1 MQMQDIHT
9 SLNMAVSGVLQN
21 FSLYI
26 YFCIL
31 GTFKCAS
38 HSFGNKDFQVIEEI
52 PFVIICSEYFMLGLL
67 LTLKIIGKTLT
78 RT

>member
-1 MQMQDIHT
+1 MQMQNIHT

-26 YFCIL
+26 YFYIL

-52 PFVIICSEYFMLGLL
+52 PFVIICSEYFFVVVLNILCWEFF
-67 LTLKIIGKTLT
+67 
-78 RT
+78 

>member
-1 MQMQDIHT
+1 MQTQDMHIC
-9 SLNMAVSGVLQN
+9 LNAAVSGVLQN
-21 FSLYI
+21 FSLQI
-26 YFCIL
+26 YFCVL
-31 GTFKCAS
+31 STFKCAS

-78 RT
+78 